1 MMRREKLII
10 WRVAQMLYSRAP
22 SWTKLWVQQEVG
34 DIGDS
39 EGGDRETETG
49 RVIGDSREEGIDIG
63 RQRQVD
69 I

>member
-49 RVIGDSREEGIDIG
+49 RDIGDSREGEIG
-63 RQRQVD
+63 TQRQVK